1 MFKLGRLLQPA
12 DFGASPHP
20 TDWIIHFME
29 SQSTDFSRR
38 LFLRLDVSSESGSYR
53 VAISLKH
60 LDPEREP
67 GRYPSR
73 YCLCSPQLI

>member
-12 DFGASPHP
+12 DFGVSPHP

-29 SQSTDFSRR
+29 SQSTDFSWR
-38 LFLRLDVSSESGSYR
+38 LFLRPEVSSESGSYR

-60 LDPEREP
+60 LDPGREP
-67 GRYPSR
+67 GGYRSR
-73 YCLCSPQLI
+73 Y